1 MRQDWTDKLREKMD
15 TYSVE
20 PSDKVWAGISSKAGL
35 TGQGSATG
43 KSAIPMWIWRSTAA
57 VAAIMTGAL
66 IFVKVNDNEADS
78 YTAYNEAETP
88 EIVND
93 SPEIHSESSTIQI
106 VTDTISEGGEQFNA
120 TPTPAKAK
128 ENHSGIGHKAA
139 HGTDVVQKIEEAEPA
154 DIDKTDNS
162 DTEEVAAAGI
172 DIDTN
177 TGIDNSDSGID
188 NSDEAMSWEEYLRS
202 EPQEKRRAD
211 RRGLSIG
218 LGAAG
223 AGSSS
228 SMDKF
233 EPRAVMGSNP
243 LEGEAGT
250 VGWADDRI
258 LTSAGT
264 IVFNQPEVNDSYTHK
279 MPVKLG
285 LTARYAFTNLLGIE
299 SGLTYSLLQSDIKR
313 GSESTTGAWSSSDQ
327 TLHYLGVPL
336 NLTFN
341 FLNSK
346 YVDVYA
352 SAGGMMEFGVK
363 GSIKTTDHINGSTTA
378 SHQNSI
384 TPKGLLWSVN
394 ATAGVQV
401 NVLPSLGIYVEPGMS
416 HHFKNDRQP
425 RSSYTDKPTNFAL
438 GFGLR
443 YTFRK

>member
-35 TGQGSATG
+35 AGQGSATG
-43 KSAIPMWIWRSTAA
+43 KSAIPMWIWRSAAA
-57 VAAIMTGAL
+57 VAAVMTGAL
-66 IFVKVNDNEADS
+66 IFVKVNDNEADN
-78 YTAYNEAETP
+78 YTAYNEAEAP

-93 SPEIHSESSTIQI
+93 SPEILPESSTVQ
-106 VTDTISEGGEQFNA
+106 TLTLSENPIEK
-120 TPTPAKAK
+120 TPKSKAGPTEK
-128 ENHSGIGHKAA
+128 AEHHKAA
-139 HGTDVVQKIEEAEPA
+139 YESAPVMARVQQ
-154 DIDKTDNS
+154 
-162 DTEEVAAAGI
+162 TEETESI

-177 TGIDNSDSGID
+177 TGID

-218 LGAAG
+218 LGATG

-313 GSESTTGAWSSSDQ
+313 GSESTTGSWSNSEQ

-363 GSIKTTDHINGSTTA
+363 GSIKTTDHLHNSMTST
-378 SHQNSI
+378 HQNAI

-425 RSSYTDKPTNFAL
+425 RSSYTDRPTNFAL

>member
-1 MRQDWTDKLREKMD
+1 MRQDWTDKLRDKMD

-43 KSAIPMWIWRSTAA
+43 KSAIPMWIWRSAAA
-57 VAAIMTGAL
+57 VAAVMTGAL
-66 IFVKVNDNEADS
+66 IFVKVNDNEADN
-78 YTAYNEAETP
+78 YTAYNEAEAP

-93 SPEIHSESSTIQI
+93 SPEILPESSTVQ
-106 VTDTISEGGEQFNA
+106 TLTLS
-120 TPTPAKAK
+120 
-128 ENHSGIGHKAA
+128 ENHIEKTPKFKAGPTEKAELHKAA
-139 HGTDVVQKIEEAEPA
+139 YESAPVMARVRQTEETESI
-154 DIDKTDNS
+154 DIDKNYNS
-162 DTEEVAAAGI
+162 GI
-172 DIDTN
+172 DEVSDE
-177 TGIDNSDSGID
+177 GIDKEPVTSID

-299 SGLTYSLLQSDIKR
+299 SGLTYSLLQSDIQR

-346 YVDVYA
+346 HVDVYA

-363 GSIKTTDHINGSTTA
+363 GSIKTTDHLHNSMTST
-378 SHQNSI
+378 HQNAI

>member
-1 MRQDWTDKLREKMD
+1 MRQDWTDKLRDKMD

-35 TGQGSATG
+35 AGQGSATG
-43 KSAIPMWIWRSTAA
+43 KSAIPMWIWRSAAA
-57 VAAIMTGAL
+57 VAAVMTGAL
-66 IFVKVNDNEADS
+66 IFVKVNDNEADN
-78 YTAYNEAETP
+78 YTAYNEAEAP

-93 SPEIHSESSTIQI
+93 SPEILPESSTVQ
-106 VTDTISEGGEQFNA
+106 TLTLS
-120 TPTPAKAK
+120 
-128 ENHSGIGHKAA
+128 ENHIEKTPKFKAGPTEKAELHKAA
-139 HGTDVVQKIEEAEPA
+139 YESEPVMARVQQTEETESI
-154 DIDKTDNS
+154 DIDKNYNS
-162 DTEEVAAAGI
+162 GI
-172 DIDTN
+172 DEVSDE
-177 TGIDNSDSGID
+177 GIDKEPVTSID

-218 LGAAG
+218 LSAAG

-299 SGLTYSLLQSDIKR
+299 SGLTYSLLQSDIQR

-363 GSIKTTDHINGSTTA
+363 GSIKTTDHLHNSMTST
-378 SHQNSI
+378 HQNAI

>member
-1 MRQDWTDKLREKMD
+1 MRQDWTDKLRDKMD

-35 TGQGSATG
+35 AGQGSATG
-43 KSAIPMWIWRSTAA
+43 KSAIPMWIWRSAAA
-57 VAAIMTGAL
+57 VAAVMTGAL
-66 IFVKVNDNEADS
+66 IFVKVNHNEADN
-78 YTAYNEAETP
+78 YTAYNEAEAP
-88 EIVND
+88 KIVND
-93 SPEIHSESSTIQI
+93 SPEILPESSAVQTL
-106 VTDTISEGGEQFNA
+106 TLSENSIEKTPEFKAGPTEKAEHHNA
-120 TPTPAKAK
+120 AYESAPVMARVQQK
-128 ENHSGIGHKAA
+128 EETESI
-139 HGTDVVQKIEEAEPA
+139 

-162 DTEEVAAAGI
+162 VTEEVAAAGI

-177 TGIDNSDSGID
+177 TGIDNSD
-188 NSDEAMSWEEYLRS
+188 ETMSWEEYLRS

-285 LTARYAFTNLLGIE
+285 LTARYTFTNLLGIE

-313 GSESTTGAWSSSDQ
+313 GSESTTRSWSNSEQ

-341 FLNSK
+341 FLNSR
-346 YVDVYA
+346 YINIYA

-378 SHQNSI
+378 SYQNSI

>member
-1 MRQDWTDKLREKMD
+1 MRQDWTDKLRDKMD

-35 TGQGSATG
+35 AGQGSATG
-43 KSAIPMWIWRSTAA
+43 KSAIPMWIWRSAAA
-57 VAAIMTGAL
+57 VAAVMTGAL
-66 IFVKVNDNEADS
+66 IFVKVNDNEADN
-78 YTAYNEAETP
+78 YTAHNEAEAP

-93 SPEIHSESSTIQI
+93 RPEILPESSTVQ
-106 VTDTISEGGEQFNA
+106 TLTLS
-120 TPTPAKAK
+120 
-128 ENHSGIGHKAA
+128 ENHIEKTPKFKAGPTEKAELHKAA
-139 HGTDVVQKIEEAEPA
+139 YESEPVMARVQQTEETESI
-154 DIDKTDNS
+154 DIDKNYNS
-162 DTEEVAAAGI
+162 GI
-172 DIDTN
+172 DEVSDE
-177 TGIDNSDSGID
+177 GIDKEPVTSID

-228 SMDKF
+228 STDKF

-299 SGLTYSLLQSDIKR
+299 SGLTYSLLQSDIQR

-341 FLNSK
+341 FLNSR

-363 GSIKTTDHINGSTTA
+363 GSIKTTDHLHNSMTST
-378 SHQNSI
+378 HQNAI

>member
-35 TGQGSATG
+35 AGQGSATG
-43 KSAIPMWIWRSTAA
+43 KSAIPMWIWRSAAA
-57 VAAIMTGAL
+57 VAAVMTGAL
-66 IFVKVNDNEADS
+66 IFVKVNDNEADN
-78 YTAYNEAETP
+78 YTAYNEAEAP

-93 SPEIHSESSTIQI
+93 SPEILPESSAVQTL
-106 VTDTISEGGEQFNA
+106 TLSENLIEK
-120 TPTPAKAK
+120 TPKFKAGPTEK
-128 ENHSGIGHKAA
+128 AEHHKASYESA
-139 HGTDVVQKIEEAEPA
+139 PVMARVQQTQETESI
-154 DIDKTDNS
+154 DIDKNYNS
-162 DTEEVAAAGI
+162 GI
-172 DIDTN
+172 DEVSDE
-177 TGIDNSDSGID
+177 GIDKEPVTGID

-202 EPQEKRRAD
+202 EPQEKKRAG

-299 SGLTYSLLQSDIKR
+299 SGLTYSLLQSDIQR

-341 FLNSK
+341 FVNSK

-363 GSIKTTDHINGSTTA
+363 GSIKTTDHLNNSMTST
-378 SHQNSI
+378 HQNAI

>member
-35 TGQGSATG
+35 AGQGSASG
-43 KSAIPMWIWRSTAA
+43 KSAVPMWIWRSAAAAAA
-57 VAAIMTGAL
+57 VMTGAL
-66 IFVKVNDNEADS
+66 IFVKVNDNEADN
-78 YTAYNEAETP
+78 YTAYNEAEAP

-93 SPEIHSESSTIQI
+93 SPEVLPESPSVQTLILSENPIEKTSKVKAGPT
-106 VTDTISEGGEQFNA
+106 EEAEQ
-120 TPTPAKAK
+120 
-128 ENHSGIGHKAA
+128 HKAA
-139 HGTDVVQKIEEAEPA
+139 YESAPVTARVQKTEEAEVI
-154 DIDKTDNS
+154 DIDKSDNS
-162 DTEEVAAAGI
+162 GI
-172 DIDTN
+172 DEISDEGIDKEPV
-177 TGIDNSDSGID
+177 TGIDNSDSGTD
-188 NSDEAMSWEEYLRS
+188 NSNEAMSWEEYLRS
-202 EPQEKRRAD
+202 EQQEKRRAD

-264 IVFNQPEVNDSYTHK
+264 IVYNQPEVDDSYSHK

-299 SGLTYSLLQSDIKR
+299 TGLTYSLLQSDIKR
-313 GSESTTGAWSSSDQ
+313 GSVSTTGAWSNSEQ

-336 NLTFN
+336 NLTLD
-341 FLNSK
+341 FLNTR
-346 YVDVYA
+346 YVNIYA
-352 SAGGMMEFGVK
+352 AAGGMMEFGVK
-363 GSIKTTDHINGSTTA
+363 GSIKTTDHLNNSMTST
-378 SHQNSI
+378 HQNAI

>member
-1 MRQDWTDKLREKMD
+1 MRQDWTDKLRDKMD
-15 TYSVE
+15 TYRVE

-35 TGQGSATG
+35 AGQGSATG
-43 KSAIPMWIWRSTAA
+43 KSAIPMWIWRSAAA
-57 VAAIMTGAL
+57 VAAVMTGAL
-66 IFVKVNDNEADS
+66 IFVKVNDNEADN
-78 YTAYNEAETP
+78 YTAHNEAEAP

-93 SPEIHSESSTIQI
+93 SPEILPESSTVQ
-106 VTDTISEGGEQFNA
+106 TLTLS
-120 TPTPAKAK
+120 
-128 ENHSGIGHKAA
+128 ENHIEKTPKFKAGPTEKAELHKAA
-139 HGTDVVQKIEEAEPA
+139 YESEPVMARVQQTEETESI
-154 DIDKTDNS
+154 DIDKNYNS
-162 DTEEVAAAGI
+162 GI
-172 DIDTN
+172 DEVSDEGIDKEPV
-177 TGIDNSDSGID
+177 TGIDNSD
-188 NSDEAMSWEEYLRS
+188 ETMSWEEYLRS

-299 SGLTYSLLQSDIKR
+299 SGLTYSLLQSDIQR

-363 GSIKTTDHINGSTTA
+363 GSIKTTDHLHNSMTST
-378 SHQNSI
+378 HQNAI

-416 HHFKNDRQP
+416 HHFKNDRKP

>member
-1 MRQDWTDKLREKMD
+1 MRQDWTDKLRDKMD

-35 TGQGSATG
+35 AGQGSATG
-43 KSAIPMWIWRSTAA
+43 KSAIPMWIWRSAAA
-57 VAAIMTGAL
+57 VAAVMTGAL
-66 IFVKVNDNEADS
+66 IFVKVNDNEADN
-78 YTAYNEAETP
+78 YTAYNEAEAP

-93 SPEIHSESSTIQI
+93 SPEILPESSTVQ
-106 VTDTISEGGEQFNA
+106 TLTLS
-120 TPTPAKAK
+120 
-128 ENHSGIGHKAA
+128 ENHIEKTPKFKAGPTEKAELHKAA
-139 HGTDVVQKIEEAEPA
+139 YESEPVMARVQQTEETESI
-154 DIDKTDNS
+154 DIDKNYNS
-162 DTEEVAAAGI
+162 GI
-172 DIDTN
+172 DEVSDE
-177 TGIDNSDSGID
+177 GIDKEPVTSID

-299 SGLTYSLLQSDIKR
+299 SGLTYSLLQS
-313 GSESTTGAWSSSDQ
+313 GSSTK
-327 TLHYLGVPL
+327 
-336 NLTFN
+336 F
-341 FLNSK
+341 
-346 YVDVYA
+346 
-352 SAGGMMEFGVK
+352 
-363 GSIKTTDHINGSTTA
+363 
-378 SHQNSI
+378 
-384 TPKGLLWSVN
+384 
-394 ATAGVQV
+394 
-401 NVLPSLGIYVEPGMS
+401 
-416 HHFKNDRQP
+416 HFFCR
-425 RSSYTDKPTNFAL
+425 
-438 GFGLR
+438 LR
-443 YTFRK
+443 YCRASLTVTLLIQAFTEPVPFHENLSKEEKILMKLS

>member
-35 TGQGSATG
+35 AGQGSATG
-43 KSAIPMWIWRSTAA
+43 KSAVPMWIWRSAAAAAA
-57 VAAIMTGAL
+57 VMTGAL
-66 IFVKVNDNEADS
+66 IFVKVNDNEADK
-78 YTAYNEAETP
+78 YTAYNEAEAP

-93 SPEIHSESSTIQI
+93 SPEILPESPSVQTLILSENPIEK
-106 VTDTISEGGEQFNA
+106 ISEVKAE
-120 TPTPAKAK
+120 PTEKA
-128 ENHSGIGHKAA
+128 EHHKAA
-139 HGTDVVQKIEEAEPA
+139 YESAPMMARVQQTQEPESI
-154 DIDKTDNS
+154 DIDKNYNS
-162 DTEEVAAAGI
+162 GINEVSDEGI
-172 DIDTN
+172 DKEPVT
-177 TGIDNSDSGID
+177 SID

-313 GSESTTGAWSSSDQ
+313 GSESTTGAWSNSEQ

-336 NLTFN
+336 NLTFD
-341 FLNSK
+341 FLNTR
-346 YVDVYA
+346 YVNIYA
-352 SAGGMMEFGVK
+352 AAGGMMELGVK
-363 GSIKTTDHINGSTTA
+363 GSIQTTDHLNNSMTST
-378 SHQNSI
+378 HQNAI

>member
-1 MRQDWTDKLREKMD
+1 MRQDWTDMLREKMD

-35 TGQGSATG
+35 AGQGSATV
-43 KSAIPMWIWRSTAA
+43 KSAIPMWIWRSAAA
-57 VAAIMTGAL
+57 VAAVMTGAL
-66 IFVKVNDNEADS
+66 IFVKVNDNEADN
-78 YTAYNEAETP
+78 YTAYNEAEAP

-93 SPEIHSESSTIQI
+93 SPEILPESSAVQTLTLSENTI
-106 VTDTISEGGEQFNA
+106 EK
-120 TPTPAKAK
+120 TPKFKAGPTEK
-128 ENHSGIGHKAA
+128 AEHHKAA
-139 HGTDVVQKIEEAEPA
+139 YESAPVMARVQQ
-154 DIDKTDNS
+154 
-162 DTEEVAAAGI
+162 TEETESI

-177 TGIDNSDSGID
+177 TGID

-299 SGLTYSLLQSDIKR
+299 SGLTYSLLQSDIQR

-341 FLNSK
+341 FLNSR

-363 GSIKTTDHINGSTTA
+363 GSIKTTDHLHKSMTST
-378 SHQNSI
+378 HQNAI

-425 RSSYTDKPTNFAL
+425 RSSYTDRPTNFAL

>member
-1 MRQDWTDKLREKMD
+1 MRQDWTDKLRDKMD

-35 TGQGSATG
+35 AGQGSATG
-43 KSAIPMWIWRSTAA
+43 KSAIPMWIWRSAAA
-57 VAAIMTGAL
+57 VAAVMTGAL
-66 IFVKVNDNEADS
+66 IFVKVNDNEADN
-78 YTAYNEAETP
+78 YTAYNEAEAP

-93 SPEIHSESSTIQI
+93 SPEILPESSTVQ
-106 VTDTISEGGEQFNA
+106 TLTLSENPIEKIPKFKA
-120 TPTPAKAK
+120 VPTEKA
-128 ENHSGIGHKAA
+128 ELHKAA
-139 HGTDVVQKIEEAEPA
+139 YESAPVMARVQQTQETESI
-154 DIDKTDNS
+154 DIDKNYNS
-162 DTEEVAAAGI
+162 GI
-172 DIDTN
+172 DEVSDE
-177 TGIDNSDSGID
+177 GIDKEPVTSID

-299 SGLTYSLLQSDIKR
+299 SGLTYFLLQSDIKR

-363 GSIKTTDHINGSTTA
+363 GRIKTTDHLHNSMTST
-378 SHQNSI
+378 HQNAI

>member
-20 PSDKVWAGISSKAGL
+20 PSDKVWAGISSKAG
-35 TGQGSATG
+35 QGSATG
-43 KSAIPMWIWRSTAA
+43 KSAVPMWIWRSAAA
-57 VAAIMTGAL
+57 VAAVMTGAL
-66 IFVKVNDNEADS
+66 IFVKVNDNEADN
-78 YTAYNEAETP
+78 YTAYNEAEAP

-93 SPEIHSESSTIQI
+93 SPEILPESSTVQ
-106 VTDTISEGGEQFNA
+106 TLTLSENPIEK
-120 TPTPAKAK
+120 TPKFKAGPTEK
-128 ENHSGIGHKAA
+128 AEHHKAA
-139 HGTDVVQKIEEAEPA
+139 YESAPVMARVQQTEETESI
-154 DIDKTDNS
+154 DIDKNYNS
-162 DTEEVAAAGI
+162 GINEVSDEGI
-172 DIDTN
+172 DKEPVA
-177 TGIDNSDSGID
+177 GID
-188 NSDEAMSWEEYLRS
+188 NSDEAMSWEEYMRS

-341 FLNSK
+341 FLNTR
-346 YVDVYA
+346 YVNIYA
-352 SAGGMMEFGVK
+352 AAGGMMEFGVK
-363 GSIKTTDHINGSTTA
+363 GSIKTTDHLNNSMTST
-378 SHQNSI
+378 HQNAI

>member
-1 MRQDWTDKLREKMD
+1 MRQDWTDKLRDKMD

-35 TGQGSATG
+35 AGQGSATG
-43 KSAIPMWIWRSTAA
+43 KSAIPTWIWRSAAA
-57 VAAIMTGAL
+57 VAAVMTGAL
-66 IFVKVNDNEADS
+66 IFVKVNDNEADN
-78 YTAYNEAETP
+78 YTAYNEAEAP

-93 SPEIHSESSTIQI
+93 SPEILPESSAVQI
-106 VTDTISEGGEQFNA
+106 VTDTISEEGSQVNA
-120 TPTPAKAK
+120 APTPAKAK
-128 ENHSGIGHKAA
+128 ENHSGIGHKTDPE
-139 HGTDVVQKIEEAEPA
+139 TDVVQKIEEAEPA

-162 DTEEVAAAGI
+162 GTEEVAAAGI

-177 TGIDNSDSGID
+177 TGIDNSD
-188 NSDEAMSWEEYLRS
+188 ETMSWEEYLRS

-233 EPRAVMGSNP
+233 KPRAVMGSNP

-341 FLNSK
+341 FLNSR

-363 GSIKTTDHINGSTTA
+363 GSIKTTDHINNSMTST
-378 SHQNSI
+378 HQNAI

-401 NVLPSLGIYVEPGMS
+401 NVLPSLGLYVEPGMS

>member
-1 MRQDWTDKLREKMD
+1 MRQVWTDKLREKMD

-35 TGQGSATG
+35 AGQGSASKRSAVPIWIW
-43 KSAIPMWIWRSTAA
+43 KSAAAAAA
-57 VAAIMTGAL
+57 VMTGAL
-66 IFVKVNDNEADS
+66 IFVKVNDNEADN
-78 YTAYNEAETP
+78 YTAYNEAEAP

-93 SPEIHSESSTIQI
+93 SPEILPESSSSQI
-106 VTDTISEGGEQFNA
+106 VIDTISEEVAQVNA
-120 TPTPAKAK
+120 APATAKTK
-128 ENHSGIGHKAA
+128 ENHSRIGNKTAPEI
-139 HGTDVVQKIEEAEPA
+139 DVVQKIEGAASA

-162 DTEEVAAAGI
+162 GTEEVAAAGI
-172 DIDTN
+172 DIDIDTN
-177 TGIDNSDSGID
+177 TGID
-188 NSDEAMSWEEYLRS
+188 NSDEAMSWEEYLRT
-202 EPQEKRRAD
+202 EPQEKKRAGIG
-211 RRGLSIG
+211 GLSIG
-218 LGAAG
+218 FSAAG
-223 AGSSS
+223 AGTSSS
-228 SMDKF
+228 TDKF

-313 GSESTTGAWSSSDQ
+313 GSESTTGSWSNSEQ

-363 GSIKTTDHINGSTTA
+363 GSIKTTDHLHNSMTST
-378 SHQNSI
+378 HQNAI

>member
-35 TGQGSATG
+35 AGQGSASG
-43 KSAIPMWIWRSTAA
+43 KSAVPMWIWRSAAAAAA
-57 VAAIMTGAL
+57 VMTGAL
-66 IFVKVNDNEADS
+66 IFVKVNDNETDK
-78 YTAYNEAETP
+78 YTAYNEAEAP

-93 SPEIHSESSTIQI
+93 SPEVLPESPSVQTLILSENPIEKT
-106 VTDTISEGGEQFNA
+106 SEVKAGPTGEA
-120 TPTPAKAK
+120 
-128 ENHSGIGHKAA
+128 ELYKAA
-139 HGTDVVQKIEEAEPA
+139 YESAPVMARVQQTEETESI

-162 DTEEVAAAGI
+162 GTEEVAAAGI

-177 TGIDNSDSGID
+177 TGIDNSD
-188 NSDEAMSWEEYLRS
+188 EAMSWEEYLRTD
-202 EPQEKRRAD
+202 PQEKRRAD

-264 IVFNQPEVNDSYTHK
+264 IVYNQPEVDDSYLHK

-299 SGLTYSLLQSDIKR
+299 TGLT
-313 GSESTTGAWSSSDQ
+313 
-327 TLHYLGVPL
+327 
-336 NLTFN
+336 
-341 FLNSK
+341 
-346 YVDVYA
+346 
-352 SAGGMMEFGVK
+352 
-363 GSIKTTDHINGSTTA
+363 
-378 SHQNSI
+378 
-384 TPKGLLWSVN
+384 
-394 ATAGVQV
+394 
-401 NVLPSLGIYVEPGMS
+401 
-416 HHFKNDRQP
+416 
-425 RSSYTDKPTNFAL
+425 
-438 GFGLR
+438 
-443 YTFRK
+443 

>member
-1 MRQDWTDKLREKMD
+1 MRQDWTDKLRDKMD

-35 TGQGSATG
+35 AGQGSATG
-43 KSAIPMWIWRSTAA
+43 KSAIPMWIWRSAAA
-57 VAAIMTGAL
+57 VAAVMTGAL
-66 IFVKVNDNEADS
+66 IFVKVNDNEADN
-78 YTAYNEAETP
+78 YTAYNEAEAP

-93 SPEIHSESSTIQI
+93 SPEILPESSAVQTL
-106 VTDTISEGGEQFNA
+106 TLSENPIEK
-120 TPTPAKAK
+120 TPKFKAVPTEK
-128 ENHSGIGHKAA
+128 AELHKVAYESA
-139 HGTDVVQKIEEAEPA
+139 PVMARVQQTEETESI
-154 DIDKTDNS
+154 DIDKNYNS
-162 DTEEVAAAGI
+162 GI
-172 DIDTN
+172 DEVSDE
-177 TGIDNSDSGID
+177 GIDKEPVTSID

-202 EPQEKRRAD
+202 EPQEKKRAG
-211 RRGLSIG
+211 RGGLSIG
-218 LGAAG
+218 FGAAG
-223 AGSSS
+223 AGTSSS
-228 SMDKF
+228 TDKF

-341 FLNSK
+341 FLNSR

-363 GSIKTTDHINGSTTA
+363 GSIKTTDHLHNSMTST
-378 SHQNSI
+378 HQNAI

>member
-1 MRQDWTDKLREKMD
+1 MRQDWTDKLRDKMD

-35 TGQGSATG
+35 AGQGSATG
-43 KSAIPMWIWRSTAA
+43 KSAIPMWIWRSAAA
-57 VAAIMTGAL
+57 VAAVMTGAL
-66 IFVKVNDNEADS
+66 IFVKVNDNEADN
-78 YTAYNEAETP
+78 YTAYNEAEAP

-93 SPEIHSESSTIQI
+93 SPEILPESSTVQ
-106 VTDTISEGGEQFNA
+106 TLTLSENPIEE
-120 TPTPAKAK
+120 TPKFKAGPTEK
-128 ENHSGIGHKAA
+128 AEHHKAA
-139 HGTDVVQKIEEAEPA
+139 YESAPVMARVRQTEETESI
-154 DIDKTDNS
+154 DIDKNYNS
-162 DTEEVAAAGI
+162 GI
-172 DIDTN
+172 DEVSDE
-177 TGIDNSDSGID
+177 GIDKEPVTSID

-211 RRGLSIG
+211 RRSLSIG

-346 YVDVYA
+346 YIDIYA

-363 GSIKTTDHINGSTTA
+363 GSIKTTDHINGSMTA
-378 SHQNSI
+378 SHQNAI

-401 NVLPSLGIYVEPGMS
+401 NVLPSLGLYVEPGMS

>member
-1 MRQDWTDKLREKMD
+1 MRQDWTDKLRDKMD

-35 TGQGSATG
+35 AGQGSATG
-43 KSAIPMWIWRSTAA
+43 KSAIPMWIWRSAAA
-57 VAAIMTGAL
+57 VAAVMTGAL
-66 IFVKVNDNEADS
+66 IFVKVNDNEADN
-78 YTAYNEAETP
+78 YTAYNEAEAP

-93 SPEIHSESSTIQI
+93 SPEILPESSSVQTLAL
-106 VTDTISEGGEQFNA
+106 SENPIEE
-120 TPTPAKAK
+120 TPEFKAGPTEK
-128 ENHSGIGHKAA
+128 AEHHKAA
-139 HGTDVVQKIEEAEPA
+139 YESAPVMARVQQKEETESI
-154 DIDKTDNS
+154 DIDKEPVT
-162 DTEEVAAAGI
+162 
-172 DIDTN
+172 
-177 TGIDNSDSGID
+177 GID
-188 NSDEAMSWEEYLRS
+188 NSDEAMSWEEYLRT
-202 EPQEKRRAD
+202 EPQEKMRAD

-341 FLNSK
+341 FLNSR
-346 YVDVYA
+346 YVDIYA

-363 GSIKTTDHINGSTTA
+363 GSIKTTDHINGSPTA

>member
-35 TGQGSATG
+35 AGQGSATG
-43 KSAIPMWIWRSTAA
+43 KSAIPMWIWRSAAA
-57 VAAIMTGAL
+57 VAAVMTGAL
-66 IFVKVNDNEADS
+66 IFGKVNDNEADN
-78 YTAYNEAETP
+78 YTAYNETEAP

-93 SPEIHSESSTIQI
+93 SSEILPESSTVQ
-106 VTDTISEGGEQFNA
+106 TLTLSENPIEK
-120 TPTPAKAK
+120 TPKFKAVPTEK
-128 ENHSGIGHKAA
+128 AELHKVAYESA
-139 HGTDVVQKIEEAEPA
+139 PVMARVQQTEETESI
-154 DIDKTDNS
+154 DIDKNYNS
-162 DTEEVAAAGI
+162 GI
-172 DIDTN
+172 DEVSDE
-177 TGIDNSDSGID
+177 GIDKEPVTSID
-188 NSDEAMSWEEYLRS
+188 NSDEAMSWEEYLRT

-341 FLNSK
+341 FLNSR

-363 GSIKTTDHINGSTTA
+363 GSIKTTDHLHNSMTST
-378 SHQNSI
+378 HQNAI

>member
-1 MRQDWTDKLREKMD
+1 MRQDWTDKLRDKMD

-20 PSDKVWAGISSKAGL
+20 PSDKVWAGISTKAGL
-35 TGQGSATG
+35 AGQGSATG
-43 KSAIPMWIWRSTAA
+43 KSAIPMWIWRSAAA
-57 VAAIMTGAL
+57 VAAVMTGAL
-66 IFVKVNDNEADS
+66 IFVKVNDNEADN
-78 YTAYNEAETP
+78 YTAYNEAEAP

-93 SPEIHSESSTIQI
+93 SPEILPESSAVQTL
-106 VTDTISEGGEQFNA
+106 TLSENPIEK
-120 TPTPAKAK
+120 TPKFKAGPTEK
-128 ENHSGIGHKAA
+128 AEHHKAA
-139 HGTDVVQKIEEAEPA
+139 YESAPVMARVQQKEETESI

-162 DTEEVAAAGI
+162 VTEEVAAAGI

-177 TGIDNSDSGID
+177 TGID

-313 GSESTTGAWSSSDQ
+313 GSESTTRSWSSSDQ

-341 FLNSK
+341 FLNSR

-363 GSIKTTDHINGSTTA
+363 GSIKTTDHINNSMTST
-378 SHQNSI
+378 HQNAI

-425 RSSYTDKPTNFAL
+425 RSSYTDRPTNFAL

>member
-1 MRQDWTDKLREKMD
+1 MRQVWTDKVREKMD

-35 TGQGSATG
+35 AGQGSATG
-43 KSAIPMWIWRSTAA
+43 KSAIPMWIWRSAAA
-57 VAAIMTGAL
+57 VAAVMTGAL
-66 IFVKVNDNEADS
+66 IFVKVNDNEADN
-78 YTAYNEAETP
+78 YTAYNEAEAP

-93 SPEIHSESSTIQI
+93 SPEILPESSAVQTL
-106 VTDTISEGGEQFNA
+106 TLSENPTEK
-120 TPTPAKAK
+120 TPKFKAGPTEK
-128 ENHSGIGHKAA
+128 AEHHKASCESA
-139 HGTDVVQKIEEAEPA
+139 PVMARVQQTQETESI
-154 DIDKTDNS
+154 DIDKNY
-162 DTEEVAAAGI
+162 
-172 DIDTN
+172 N
-177 TGIDNSDSGID
+177 SGID
-188 NSDEAMSWEEYLRS
+188 EVSDEGIDKEPVTSIDHSDEAMSWEEYLRT

-299 SGLTYSLLQSDIKR
+299 SGLTYSLLQSDIQR
-313 GSESTTGAWSSSDQ
+313 GSESTTGAWSSIDQ

-341 FLNSK
+341 FLNSRH
-346 YVDVYA
+346 VDVYA

-363 GSIKTTDHINGSTTA
+363 GSIKTTDHIHNSMTTT
-378 SHQNSI
+378 HQNAI

>member
-1 MRQDWTDKLREKMD
+1 MRQDWTDKLRDKMD

-35 TGQGSATG
+35 AGQGSATG
-43 KSAIPMWIWRSTAA
+43 KSAIPMWIWRSAAA
-57 VAAIMTGAL
+57 VAAVMTGAL
-66 IFVKVNDNEADS
+66 IFVKVNDNEADN
-78 YTAYNEAETP
+78 YTAYNETEAP

-93 SPEIHSESSTIQI
+93 SSEILPESSTVQTLTLSENPIEKTPKFKAVPTEKAELHKVAYESAPVMARVQQ
-106 VTDTISEGGEQFNA
+106 TD
-120 TPTPAKAK
+120 
-128 ENHSGIGHKAA
+128 
-139 HGTDVVQKIEEAEPA
+139 EAESI
-154 DIDKTDNS
+154 DIDKNYNS
-162 DTEEVAAAGI
+162 GI
-172 DIDTN
+172 DEVSDE
-177 TGIDNSDSGID
+177 GIDKEPVTSID
-188 NSDEAMSWEEYLRS
+188 NSDEAMSWEEYLRT

-313 GSESTTGAWSSSDQ
+313 GSESTTGSWSNSDQ
-327 TLHYLGVPL
+327 TLHYLGIPL

-341 FLNSK
+341 FLNSR

-363 GSIKTTDHINGSTTA
+363 GSIKTTDHIHNSMTST
-378 SHQNSI
+378 HQNAI

-425 RSSYTDKPTNFAL
+425 RSSYTDKPTNFGL

>member
-35 TGQGSATG
+35 DGQGSASG
-43 KSAIPMWIWRSTAA
+43 KSAVPMWIWRSAAA
-57 VAAIMTGAL
+57 VAAVMTGAL
-66 IFVKVNDNEADS
+66 IFVKVNDNEADK
-78 YTAYNEAETP
+78 YTAYNEAEDP

-93 SPEIHSESSTIQI
+93 SPEVLPESPSSQTLILSENPIEKT
-106 VTDTISEGGEQFNA
+106 SEVKAGPTGEAEQHKEA
-120 TPTPAKAK
+120 YESAPVMARVQQTEESEIIDIAK
-128 ENHSGIGHKAA
+128 NDNSGIDEISDEG
-139 HGTDVVQKIEEAEPA
+139 
-154 DIDKTDNS
+154 IDKEPVT
-162 DTEEVAAAGI
+162 
-172 DIDTN
+172 
-177 TGIDNSDSGID
+177 GID

-264 IVFNQPEVNDSYTHK
+264 IVYNQPEVDDSYSHK

-299 SGLTYSLLQSDIKR
+299 TGLTYSLLQSDIKR
-313 GSESTTGAWSSSDQ
+313 GSESTTGSWSNSEQ
-327 TLHYLGVPL
+327 TLHYLGFPL
-336 NLTFN
+336 NLTFD
-341 FLNSK
+341 FLNTR
-346 YVDVYA
+346 YVNIYA
-352 SAGGMMEFGVK
+352 AAGGMMEFGVK
-363 GSIKTTDHINGSTTA
+363 GSIKTTDHLNNSMTST
-378 SHQNSI
+378 HQNAI

-394 ATAGVQV
+394 ATAGLQV

-416 HHFKNDRQP
+416 HHFKNGKQP

>member
-1 MRQDWTDKLREKMD
+1 MRQDWTDKLRDKMD

-35 TGQGSATG
+35 AGQGSATG
-43 KSAIPMWIWRSTAA
+43 KSAITMWIWRSAAA
-57 VAAIMTGAL
+57 VAAVMTGAL
-66 IFVKVNDNEADS
+66 IFVKVNDNEADNH
-78 YTAYNEAETP
+78 TAYNETEAP

-93 SPEIHSESSTIQI
+93 SPEILPESSTVQTLALSKNPI
-106 VTDTISEGGEQFNA
+106 EK
-120 TPTPAKAK
+120 TPKFKAGPTEK
-128 ENHSGIGHKAA
+128 AEHHKAA
-139 HGTDVVQKIEEAEPA
+139 YESAPVMARVQQTEETESI
-154 DIDKTDNS
+154 DIDKNYNS
-162 DTEEVAAAGI
+162 GI
-172 DIDTN
+172 DEVSDE
-177 TGIDNSDSGID
+177 GIDKEPVTGID

-299 SGLTYSLLQSDIKR
+299 SGLTYSLLQSDIQR

-363 GSIKTTDHINGSTTA
+363 GSIKTTDHLHNSMTST
-378 SHQNSI
+378 HQNAI

-425 RSSYTDKPTNFAL
+425 RSSYTDRPTNFAL

>member
-35 TGQGSATG
+35 AGQGSATG
-43 KSAIPMWIWRSTAA
+43 KSAIPMWIWRSAAA
-57 VAAIMTGAL
+57 VAAVMTGAL
-66 IFVKVNDNEADS
+66 IFVKVNDNEADN
-78 YTAYNEAETP
+78 YTAYNEAEAP

-93 SPEIHSESSTIQI
+93 SPEILPESSTVQ
-106 VTDTISEGGEQFNA
+106 TLTLSENPIEK
-120 TPTPAKAK
+120 TPKFKAGPTEK
-128 ENHSGIGHKAA
+128 AEHHKAA
-139 HGTDVVQKIEEAEPA
+139 YESAPVMARVQQTEETESI
-154 DIDKTDNS
+154 DIDKNYNS
-162 DTEEVAAAGI
+162 GI
-172 DIDTN
+172 DEVSDEGIDKEPV
-177 TGIDNSDSGID
+177 TGIDNSD
-188 NSDEAMSWEEYLRS
+188 ETMSWEEYLRS

-223 AGSSS
+223 AVSSS

-299 SGLTYSLLQSDIKR
+299 SGLTYSLLQSDIQR

-341 FLNSK
+341 FLNSR

-363 GSIKTTDHINGSTTA
+363 GSIKTTDHLHNSMTST
-378 SHQNSI
+378 HQNEI

>member
-35 TGQGSATG
+35 AGQGSATG
-43 KSAIPMWIWRSTAA
+43 KSAIPMWIWRSAAA
-57 VAAIMTGAL
+57 VAAVMTGAL
-66 IFVKVNDNEADS
+66 IFVKVNDNEADN
-78 YTAYNEAETP
+78 YTAYNEAEAP

-93 SPEIHSESSTIQI
+93 SPEILPESSAVQTL
-106 VTDTISEGGEQFNA
+106 TLSENPIEK
-120 TPTPAKAK
+120 TPKFKAGPTEK
-128 ENHSGIGHKAA
+128 AEHHKASYESA
-139 HGTDVVQKIEEAEPA
+139 PVMARVQQTQETESI
-154 DIDKTDNS
+154 DIDKNYNS
-162 DTEEVAAAGI
+162 GI
-172 DIDTN
+172 DEVSDE
-177 TGIDNSDSGID
+177 GIDKEPVTSID

-202 EPQEKRRAD
+202 EPQEKKRAG

-299 SGLTYSLLQSDIKR
+299 SGLTYSLLQSDIQR

-363 GSIKTTDHINGSTTA
+363 GSIKTTDHINNSMTST
-378 SHQNSI
+378 HQNAI

>member
-35 TGQGSATG
+35 AGQGSATG
-43 KSAIPMWIWRSTAA
+43 KSAIPMWIWRSAAA
-57 VAAIMTGAL
+57 VAAVMTGAL
-66 IFVKVNDNEADS
+66 IFVKVNDNEADN
-78 YTAYNEAETP
+78 YTAYNEAEAP

-93 SPEIHSESSTIQI
+93 SPEILPESSTVQ
-106 VTDTISEGGEQFNA
+106 TLTLSENPIEK
-120 TPTPAKAK
+120 TPKFKAGTTEK
-128 ENHSGIGHKAA
+128 AEHHKAA
-139 HGTDVVQKIEEAEPA
+139 YESEPLMARVQQTEETESI
-154 DIDKTDNS
+154 DIDKNYNS
-162 DTEEVAAAGI
+162 DIDEVSDEGI
-172 DIDTN
+172 DKEPVT
-177 TGIDNSDSGID
+177 GID
-188 NSDEAMSWEEYLRS
+188 NSDEAMSWEEYLRT

-233 EPRAVMGSNP
+233 KPRAVMGSNP

-264 IVFNQPEVNDSYTHK
+264 IVFNQPEVNDSYSHK

-341 FLNSK
+341 FLNSR

-363 GSIKTTDHINGSTTA
+363 GSIKTTDHLHNSMTST
-378 SHQNSI
+378 HQNAI

-401 NVLPSLGIYVEPGMS
+401 NVLPSLGLYVEPGMS

>member
-1 MRQDWTDKLREKMD
+1 MRQDWTDKLRDKMD

-35 TGQGSATG
+35 AGQGSATG
-43 KSAIPMWIWRSTAA
+43 KSAIPIWIWRSAAA
-57 VAAIMTGAL
+57 VAAVMTGAL
-66 IFVKVNDNEADS
+66 IFVKVNDNEADN
-78 YTAYNEAETP
+78 YTAYNEAEAP

-93 SPEIHSESSTIQI
+93 SPEILPESSTVQ
-106 VTDTISEGGEQFNA
+106 TLTLSENPIEK
-120 TPTPAKAK
+120 TPKFKAGPTEK
-128 ENHSGIGHKAA
+128 AEHHKAA
-139 HGTDVVQKIEEAEPA
+139 YESAPVMARVRQTEETESI
-154 DIDKTDNS
+154 DIDKNYNS
-162 DTEEVAAAGI
+162 GI
-172 DIDTN
+172 DEVSDE
-177 TGIDNSDSGID
+177 GIDKEPVTGID

-384 TPKGLLWSVN
+384 APKGLLWSVN

>member
-35 TGQGSATG
+35 AGQGSATG
-43 KSAIPMWIWRSTAA
+43 KSAIPMWIWRSAAA
-57 VAAIMTGAL
+57 VAAVMTGAL
-66 IFVKVNDNEADS
+66 IFVKVNDNDADN
-78 YTAYNEAETP
+78 YTAYNEAEAP

-93 SPEIHSESSTIQI
+93 SPEILPESSNVQTL
-106 VTDTISEGGEQFNA
+106 TLS
-120 TPTPAKAK
+120 
-128 ENHSGIGHKAA
+128 ENHIEKTPKFKAGPTEKAELHKAA
-139 HGTDVVQKIEEAEPA
+139 YESEPVMARVQQTEETESI
-154 DIDKTDNS
+154 DIDKNYNS
-162 DTEEVAAAGI
+162 GI
-172 DIDTN
+172 DEVSDEGIDKEPV
-177 TGIDNSDSGID
+177 TGIDNSD
-188 NSDEAMSWEEYLRS
+188 ETMSWEEYLRS

-299 SGLTYSLLQSDIKR
+299 SGLTYSLLQSDIQR

-363 GSIKTTDHINGSTTA
+363 GSIKTTDHLHNSMTST
-378 SHQNSI
+378 HQNAI

>member
-1 MRQDWTDKLREKMD
+1 MRQDWTDKLRDKMG
-15 TYSVE
+15 TYSME

-35 TGQGSATG
+35 AGQGSATG
-43 KSAIPMWIWRSTAA
+43 KSAIPMWIWRSAAA
-57 VAAIMTGAL
+57 VAAVMTGAL
-66 IFVKVNDNEADS
+66 IFVKVNDNEADN
-78 YTAYNEAETP
+78 YTAYSEAEAP

-93 SPEIHSESSTIQI
+93 SPEILPESSTVQ
-106 VTDTISEGGEQFNA
+106 TLTLSENPIEK
-120 TPTPAKAK
+120 TPKFKTGPTEKA
-128 ENHSGIGHKAA
+128 EHHKAA
-139 HGTDVVQKIEEAEPA
+139 YESAPVMARVQQTEETESI
-154 DIDKTDNS
+154 DIDKNYNS
-162 DTEEVAAAGI
+162 GI
-172 DIDTN
+172 DEVSDE
-177 TGIDNSDSGID
+177 GIDKEPVTSID

-285 LTARYAFTNLLGIE
+285 LTARYAFSNLLGIE

-313 GSESTTGAWSSSDQ
+313 GSESTTGSWSNSEQ

-363 GSIKTTDHINGSTTA
+363 GSIKTTDHLHNSMTST
-378 SHQNSI
+378 HQNAI
-384 TPKGLLWSVN
+384 TSKGLLWSVN

-425 RSSYTDKPTNFAL
+425 RSSYTDRPTNFAL

>member
-1 MRQDWTDKLREKMD
+1 MRQDWTDKLRDKMD

-35 TGQGSATG
+35 AGQGSATG
-43 KSAIPMWIWRSTAA
+43 KSAVPMWIWRSAAA
-57 VAAIMTGAL
+57 VAAVMTGAL
-66 IFVKVNDNEADS
+66 IFVKVNDNEADN
-78 YTAYNEAETP
+78 YTAYNEAEAP

-93 SPEIHSESSTIQI
+93 SPEILPESSTVQ
-106 VTDTISEGGEQFNA
+106 TLTLSENPIEKAPKFKAG
-120 TPTPAKAK
+120 PTEKA
-128 ENHSGIGHKAA
+128 EHHKAA
-139 HGTDVVQKIEEAEPA
+139 YESAPVMARVQQTEETESI
-154 DIDKTDNS
+154 DIDKNYNS
-162 DTEEVAAAGI
+162 GI
-172 DIDTN
+172 DEVSDEGIDKEPV
-177 TGIDNSDSGID
+177 TGIDNSD
-188 NSDEAMSWEEYLRS
+188 ETMSWEEYLRS

-363 GSIKTTDHINGSTTA
+363 GSIKTTDHINNSMTST
-378 SHQNSI
+378 HQNSI

>member
-35 TGQGSATG
+35 AGQGSATG
-43 KSAIPMWIWRSTAA
+43 KSAIPMWIWRSAAA
-57 VAAIMTGAL
+57 VAAVMTVAL
-66 IFVKVNDNEADS
+66 IFVKVNDNEADN
-78 YTAYNEAETP
+78 YTAYNEAEAP

-93 SPEIHSESSTIQI
+93 SPEILPESSTAQ
-106 VTDTISEGGEQFNA
+106 TLTLSENPIEK
-120 TPTPAKAK
+120 TPKFKADPTEK
-128 ENHSGIGHKAA
+128 AEHHKAA
-139 HGTDVVQKIEEAEPA
+139 YESAPVMARVQQTEETESI
-154 DIDKTDNS
+154 DIDKNYNS
-162 DTEEVAAAGI
+162 GI
-172 DIDTN
+172 DEVSDE
-177 TGIDNSDSGID
+177 GIDKEPVTSID

-299 SGLTYSLLQSDIKR
+299 SGLTYSLLQSDIQR

-327 TLHYLGVPL
+327 TLHYLGIPL

-341 FLNSK
+341 FLNSR

-363 GSIKTTDHINGSTTA
+363 GSIKTTDHLHNSMTST
-378 SHQNSI
+378 HQNAI

-443 YTFRK
+443 FTFRK

>member
-1 MRQDWTDKLREKMD
+1 MRQDWTDKLRDKMD

-35 TGQGSATG
+35 AGQDSATG
-43 KSAIPMWIWRSTAA
+43 KSAIPMWIWRSAAA
-57 VAAIMTGAL
+57 VAAVMTGAL
-66 IFVKVNDNEADS
+66 IFVKVNDNEADN
-78 YTAYNEAETP
+78 YTAYNEAEAP

-93 SPEIHSESSTIQI
+93 SPEILPESSTVQ
-106 VTDTISEGGEQFNA
+106 TLTLS
-120 TPTPAKAK
+120 
-128 ENHSGIGHKAA
+128 ENHIEKTPKFKAGPTEKAEHHKAA
-139 HGTDVVQKIEEAEPA
+139 YESEPVMARVQQTEETESI
-154 DIDKTDNS
+154 DIDKNYNS
-162 DTEEVAAAGI
+162 GI
-172 DIDTN
+172 DEVSDE
-177 TGIDNSDSGID
+177 GIDKEPVTSID

-285 LTARYAFTNLLGIE
+285 LTARYAFSNLLGIE
-299 SGLTYSLLQSDIKR
+299 SGLTYSLLQSDIQR

-363 GSIKTTDHINGSTTA
+363 GRIKTTDHLHNSMTST
-378 SHQNSI
+378 HQNAI

-443 YTFRK
+443 YTFRN

>member
-35 TGQGSATG
+35 AGQGSATG
-43 KSAIPMWIWRSTAA
+43 KSAIPMWIWRSAAA
-57 VAAIMTGAL
+57 VAAVMTGAL
-66 IFVKVNDNEADS
+66 IFVKVNDNEADN
-78 YTAYNEAETP
+78 YTAYNETEAP

-93 SPEIHSESSTIQI
+93 SSEILPESSTVQ
-106 VTDTISEGGEQFNA
+106 TLTLSENPIEK
-120 TPTPAKAK
+120 TPKFKAVPTEK
-128 ENHSGIGHKAA
+128 AELHKVAYESA
-139 HGTDVVQKIEEAEPA
+139 PVMARVQQTEETESI
-154 DIDKTDNS
+154 DIDKNYNS
-162 DTEEVAAAGI
+162 GI
-172 DIDTN
+172 DEVSDE
-177 TGIDNSDSGID
+177 GIDKEPVTSID

-202 EPQEKRRAD
+202 EPQEKKRAG
-211 RRGLSIG
+211 RGGLSIG
-218 LGAAG
+218 FGAAG
-223 AGSSS
+223 AGTSSS
-228 SMDKF
+228 TDKF

-341 FLNSK
+341 FLNSR

-363 GSIKTTDHINGSTTA
+363 GSIKTTDHLHNSMTST
-378 SHQNSI
+378 HQNAI

-425 RSSYTDKPTNFAL
+425 RSSYTDKPTNFVL

>member
-1 MRQDWTDKLREKMD
+1 MRQDWTDKLRDKMD

-35 TGQGSATG
+35 AGQGSATG
-43 KSAIPMWIWRSTAA
+43 KSAIPMWIWRSAAA
-57 VAAIMTGAL
+57 VAAVMTGAL
-66 IFVKVNDNEADS
+66 IFVKVNDNEADN
-78 YTAYNEAETP
+78 YTAYNEAEAP

-93 SPEIHSESSTIQI
+93 SPEILPESSTVQ
-106 VTDTISEGGEQFNA
+106 TLTLSENPIEE
-120 TPTPAKAK
+120 TPKFKAGPTEK
-128 ENHSGIGHKAA
+128 AEHHKAA
-139 HGTDVVQKIEEAEPA
+139 YESAPVMAKVQQTEETESI
-154 DIDKTDNS
+154 DIDKNYNS
-162 DTEEVAAAGI
+162 GI
-172 DIDTN
+172 DEVSDESIDKESVT
-177 TGIDNSDSGID
+177 GID

-211 RRGLSIG
+211 RRGLSVG

-341 FLNSK
+341 FLNSR
-346 YVDVYA
+346 YVDIYA

-363 GSIKTTDHINGSTTA
+363 GSIKTTDHLNNSMTST
-378 SHQNSI
+378 HQNAI

-425 RSSYTDKPTNFAL
+425 RSSYTDRPTNFAL

>member
-1 MRQDWTDKLREKMD
+1 MRQDWTDKLRDKMD

-35 TGQGSATG
+35 AGQGSATG
-43 KSAIPMWIWRSTAA
+43 KSAIPMWIWRSAAA
-57 VAAIMTGAL
+57 VAAVMTGAL
-66 IFVKVNDNEADS
+66 IFVKVNDNEADN
-78 YTAYNEAETP
+78 YTAYNEAEAP

-93 SPEIHSESSTIQI
+93 SPEILPESSTVQ
-106 VTDTISEGGEQFNA
+106 TLTLS
-120 TPTPAKAK
+120 
-128 ENHSGIGHKAA
+128 ENHIEKTPKFKAGPTEKAELHKAA
-139 HGTDVVQKIEEAEPA
+139 YESEPVMARVQQTEETESI
-154 DIDKTDNS
+154 DIDKNYNS
-162 DTEEVAAAGI
+162 GI
-172 DIDTN
+172 DEVSDE
-177 TGIDNSDSGID
+177 GIDKEPVTSID

-299 SGLTYSLLQSDIKR
+299 SGLTYSLLQSDIQR
-313 GSESTTGAWSSSDQ
+313 GSESTTGAWSSIDQ

-341 FLNSK
+341 FLNSRH
-346 YVDVYA
+346 VDVYA

-363 GSIKTTDHINGSTTA
+363 GSIKTTDHLHNSMTST
-378 SHQNSI
+378 HQNAI

-443 YTFRK
+443 YTFRN

>member
-1 MRQDWTDKLREKMD
+1 MRQDWTDKLRDKMD

-35 TGQGSATG
+35 AGQGSATG
-43 KSAIPMWIWRSTAA
+43 KSAIPTWIWRSAAA
-57 VAAIMTGAL
+57 VAAVMTGAL
-66 IFVKVNDNEADS
+66 IFVKVNDNEADN
-78 YTAYNEAETP
+78 YTAYNEAEAP

-93 SPEIHSESSTIQI
+93 SPEILPESSTVQ
-106 VTDTISEGGEQFNA
+106 TLTLSENPIEK
-120 TPTPAKAK
+120 TPKFKAGTTEK
-128 ENHSGIGHKAA
+128 AEHHKAA
-139 HGTDVVQKIEEAEPA
+139 YESEPLMARVQQTEETESI
-154 DIDKTDNS
+154 DIDKNYNS
-162 DTEEVAAAGI
+162 DIDEVSDEGI
-172 DIDTN
+172 DKEPVT
-177 TGIDNSDSGID
+177 GID
-188 NSDEAMSWEEYLRS
+188 NSDEAMSWEEYLRT

-233 EPRAVMGSNP
+233 KPRAVMGSNP

-264 IVFNQPEVNDSYTHK
+264 IVFNQPEVNDSYSHK

-346 YVDVYA
+346 HVDVYA

-363 GSIKTTDHINGSTTA
+363 GSIKTTDHLHNSMTST
-378 SHQNSI
+378 HQNAI

>member
-20 PSDKVWAGISSKAGL
+20 PSDEVWAGISSKAGL
-35 TGQGSATG
+35 AGQGSATG
-43 KSAIPMWIWRSTAA
+43 KSAVPMWIWRSAAAAAA
-57 VAAIMTGAL
+57 VMTGAL
-66 IFVKVNDNEADS
+66 IFVKVNDSEADN
-78 YTAYNEAETP
+78 YTAYNEAEAP

-93 SPEIHSESSTIQI
+93 SPEILPESPSSQTLILSDNPIEKIPGVKAGQTEKAEQHKAAYESAPETARVQKTEESEIIDIDKS
-106 VTDTISEGGEQFNA
+106 DN
-120 TPTPAKAK
+120 
-128 ENHSGIGHKAA
+128 SGIG
-139 HGTDVVQKIEEAEPA
+139 
-154 DIDKTDNS
+154 
-162 DTEEVAAAGI
+162 EVEDEGI
-172 DIDTN
+172 DD
-177 TGIDNSDSGID
+177 SDG
-188 NSDEAMSWEEYLRS
+188 AMDWEEYLRS
-202 EPQEKRRAD
+202 EPQEKRRAG

-264 IVFNQPEVNDSYTHK
+264 IVYNQPEVDDSYSHK

-299 SGLTYSLLQSDIKR
+299 TGLTYSLLQSDIKR
-313 GSESTTGAWSSSDQ
+313 GSESTTGAWSNSEQ

-336 NLTFN
+336 NLTFD
-341 FLNSK
+341 FLNTR
-346 YVDVYA
+346 YVNIYA
-352 SAGGMMEFGVK
+352 AAGGMMEFGVK
-363 GSIKTTDHINGSTTA
+363 GSIKTTDHLNNSLTST
-378 SHQNSI
+378 HQNAI

-401 NVLPSLGIYVEPGMS
+401 NVRPSLGIYVEPGMS

>member
-1 MRQDWTDKLREKMD
+1 MRQDWTDKLRDKMD

-35 TGQGSATG
+35 AGQGSATG
-43 KSAIPMWIWRSTAA
+43 KSAIPMWIWRSAAA
-57 VAAIMTGAL
+57 VAAVMTGAL
-66 IFVKVNDNEADS
+66 IFVKVNDNEADN
-78 YTAYNEAETP
+78 YTAYNEAEAP

-93 SPEIHSESSTIQI
+93 SPEILPESSTVQ
-106 VTDTISEGGEQFNA
+106 TLALSENPIEK
-120 TPTPAKAK
+120 TPKFKAGPTEK
-128 ENHSGIGHKAA
+128 AEHHKAA
-139 HGTDVVQKIEEAEPA
+139 YESAPVMARVQQTEETESI
-154 DIDKTDNS
+154 DIDKNYNS
-162 DTEEVAAAGI
+162 GI
-172 DIDTN
+172 DEVSDE
-177 TGIDNSDSGID
+177 GIDKEPVTGID

-341 FLNSK
+341 FLNSR
-346 YVDVYA
+346 YVDIYA

-363 GSIKTTDHINGSTTA
+363 GIIKTTDHINGSTKA
-378 SHQNSI
+378 SHQNAI

-401 NVLPSLGIYVEPGMS
+401 NVLPSLGIYVEPSMS